1 MEQRRS
7 SAAAWPLLARF
18 IKREERLAEAA
29 ATRGGLALA
38 AYEFARFGV
47 KQAWACFYGGLML
60 ALLLG
65 TWLFYPSDLPLARY
79 DFLTLAALTL
89 QVALITFRLET
100 REEALVIALFHVVG
114 TGMEIFKTAMG
125 SWVYPEPS
133 LLRVGGV
140 PLFTGFMYAAV
151 GSYIARAWRL
161 FDFRFTRHPPLWAT
175 LGFAVAAYV
184 NFFTH
189 HYWWDMR
196 WGLFA
201 LAGLLFGRCWVH
213 FRIWRRHRHMPL
225 LLGFALVA
233 LFIWFAENIGTFAG
247 AWIYP
252 SQKAEW
258 TMVSPAKFGSWFLL
272 MILSYALVCLVRRP
286 LPLGEVF
293 HYCGW
298 SIIGIRHQIAATEGR
313 SIERSKADL

>member
-7 SAAAWPLLARF
+7 SAAAWPFLARF
-18 IKREERLAEAA
+18 IEREERLAQAA
-29 ATRGGLALA
+29 AARGGLALA
-38 AYEFARFGV
+38 AYEFLRFGV
-47 KQAWACFYGGLML
+47 KQAWACLYGGLML

-65 TWLFYPSDLPLARY
+65 TWLFYPGDLPLARY

-89 QVALITFRLET
+89 QVAMITLRLET
-100 REEALVIALFHVVG
+100 REEALVIALFHIVG

-125 SWVYPEPS
+125 SWIYPEPS

-161 FDFRFTRHPPLWAT
+161 FDFRFTRHPPLWAM

-201 LAGLLFGRCWVH
+201 LAGLMFGRCWIH
-213 FRIWRRHRHMPL
+213 FRIWHHHRHMPL

-272 MILSYALVCLVRRP
+272 MILSYALVCAVRRP
-286 LPLGEVF
+286 LPPAMPFALLRRARG
-293 HYCGW
+293 
-298 SIIGIRHQIAATEGR
+298 
-313 SIERSKADL
+313 